1 MKISTLKRIGLS
13 TLSALLLLTGCSD
26 GVGEANG
33 LPDDGPVPQVTRV
46 AAMSFVQKALTAG
59 QSAVDNRAFNL
70 VLTDAEVTSFLGIRS
85 ELTRE
90 LEMVGIDQVGQIEG
104 LEELSGVDINIDAWQ
119 GLLGT
124 DGEPRE
130 RLIPR
135 LRVGLRKAQ
144 VLFKADGRVI
154 ARGYLAFLKWRVPVR
169 IVVAPHATEGEMVL
183 DFVEGS
189 IGRVQMPEIIF
200 DLLGKGIAKLL
211 LAGQDYAEISQI
223 QVGAGTFAIAGQY
236 HRLPGQ

>member
-1 MKISTLKRIGLS
+1 
-13 TLSALLLLTGCSD
+13 
-26 GVGEANG
+26 
-33 LPDDGPVPQVTRV
+33 
-46 AAMSFVQKALTAG
+46 
-59 QSAVDNRAFNL
+59 
-70 VLTDAEVTSFLGIRS
+70 
-85 ELTRE
+85 
-90 LEMVGIDQVGQIEG
+90 MVGIDQVGQIEG